1 MNRQFMQLAHDE
13 AVVDLFCG
21 GGGWTALCGDAGIV
35 PDVAVNHDATA
46 IAYHT
51 KNNPSCVH
59 EQGDA
64 WQVKP
69 LALLAGLKERG
80 FAGVGLMLASAAC
93 TTHSRARGSAP
104 VSPRVHHLG
113 WCIVKFARILS
124 PRVLMI
130 ENVCEW
136 REWGP
141 LMVKRDEHGRPV
153 RDPQGRIVKVHDPKR
168 KGQHYRAFVR
178 RMKALGYTVQ
188 ERVLEASAF
197 GAASRRKRLFLVL
210 RRDGV
215 AAVWPE
221 EVAHGD
227 VSNTGSHSKVGARNG
242 ALLRQGLLYPEDQ
255 GGENLQADAT
265 RNHEVGVPLGR
276 RVHVARSL
284 RVQNGQ
290 SGIDGGVQ
298 VLRRTG
304 RACDVIDWSDLGRSI
319 IDRPRA
325 LARKTLGRIAEGV
338 RRFVLNDA
346 DPFVLRVTHGEGGGW
361 KVSAIEAPLPTQT
374 TRQDLAVCTPV
385 VSVCAH
391 GDGKDGKQLWGRGAL
406 PIEGPLNAIHSGGNN
421 FALAT
426 PVLHVARN
434 NCDAASVAGPIGT
447 ITSGGTHHGLITPV
461 VMNNTTHHTG
471 ARVDS
476 PLPTVTTGGQSGL
489 TTPVMIEYYGNGR
502 PHRVDDRLG
511 TVVTK
516 DRHGFVAPVIAPCGG
531 PKRQPSPVN
540 QPMHTLLAREDRGV
554 GSAVIDAHPLTE
566 AMIERGR
573 KCAAMLVDLLGREN
587 LTLDADGLVVVT
599 LPDGVPRVIVDLLF
613 RMLKPRELARAM
625 GFSEDYILPPV
636 QRHAVRLIGN
646 AVSPIVGRALILA
659 NLPGGR
665 SGRGDGERGAKGRE
679 ECAA

>member
-1 MNRQFMQLAHDE
+1 VNRQLMQLARDE

-51 KNNPSCVH
+51 KNNPACVH

-69 LALLAGLKERG
+69 LALLAWLKERG

-178 RMKALGYTVQ
+178 RMKGLGYTVE
-188 ERVLEASAF
+188 ERVLEASTF
-197 GAASRRKRLFLVL
+197 GAASKRKRLFLVL

-215 AAVWPE
+215 AARWPE
-221 EVAHGD
+221 DVRDDGSCDSKLRGD
-227 VSNTGSHSKVGARNG
+227 SSRGIRSNDSAARRQHFADRRHAANRGGARG
-242 ALLRQGLLYPEDQ
+242 QGQRTLFD
-255 GGENLQADAT
+255 DA
-265 RNHEVGVPLGR
+265 
-276 RVHVARSL
+276 
-284 RVQNGQ
+284 GQ
-290 SGIDGGVQ
+290 SGVREGAGACGEGLQIGRPEDVAG
-298 VLRRTG
+298 LRTSMSRG
-304 RACDVIDWSDLGRSI
+304 RACDVIDWSDLGRSLF
-319 IDRPRA
+319 DRPRA

-346 DPFVLRVTHGEGGGW
+346 DPFVLRVTHGEGFGW
-361 KVSAIEAPLPTQT
+361 QVSAIGAPLPTQT

-385 VSVCAH
+385 LGTVGYGERDGQAARVHSVLDPLRSVVA
-391 GDGKDGKQLWGRGAL
+391 GGVK
-406 PIEGPLNAIHSGGNN
+406 EG
-421 FALAT
+421 LAT

-434 NCDAASVAGPIGT
+434 NCDAASVVGPVGT
-447 ITSGGTHHGLITPV
+447 ITSGGTHHGL
-461 VMNNTTHHTG
+461 
-471 ARVDS
+471 
-476 PLPTVTTGGQSGL
+476 
-489 TTPVMIEYYGNGR
+489 TTPVLIEYYGNGR

-540 QPMHTLLAREDRGV
+540 QPMNTLLAREDRGV
-554 GSAVIDAHPLTE
+554 GSAVIDAHPLTA

-573 KCAAMLVDLLGREN
+573 KCAALLVDLLGREN

-665 SGRGDGERGAKGRE
+665 SGRGDGDRGAKGRE